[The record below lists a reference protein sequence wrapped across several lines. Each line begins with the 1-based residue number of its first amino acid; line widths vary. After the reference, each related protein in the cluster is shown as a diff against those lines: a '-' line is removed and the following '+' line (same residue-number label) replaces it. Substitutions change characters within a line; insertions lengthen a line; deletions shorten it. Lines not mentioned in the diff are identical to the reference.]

1 MKIRLGIFIIA
12 LVSLPLAGWLLSGQE
27 WSEIVIGVS
36 AISPS
41 TIRQSATGMPATENT
56 TAILRTALMLL
67 GYVLIINYLIKKQ
80 TGNSPMSTQRGY
92 YLWMAVASATLVW
105 LLVYL
110 NLFTASWSA
119 QPDNSP
125 LQLLLNSALFALL
138 APAVLNTRALLGLL
152 PGLLKRLAHGI
163 TLPVISDETLA
174 YSLLPFAVLGLL
186 GGAAWPQHLFWLLWL
201 APLLL
206 LVALQ
211 LLWNESTIFSGLKSG
226 DWGRVICAALAGM
239 IVGNFSVL
247 IYQAS
252 GGKLMINLPNPL
264 FAQLGY
270 AVFGLLCLQLGDVVA
285 ENWRGK
291 KRGDL
296 FQQKKKFP
304 IPVVVKKT

>member
-1 MKIRLGIFIIA
+1 MKIRLGIFIFA
-12 LVSLPLAGWLLSGQE
+12 LVLLPLTGWLLSGQE
-27 WSEIVIGVS
+27 WNELFTSTS
-36 AISPS
+36 AISM
-41 TIRQSATGMPATENT
+41 AATENT
-56 TAILRTALMLL
+56 AAILRAALMLL
-67 GYVLIINYLIKKQ
+67 GYVLFINYLIRKQ
-80 TGNSPMSTQRGY
+80 TGNSPMNIQRGY
-92 YLWMAVASATLVW
+92 FLWMAVVGATLVW

-110 NLFTASWSA
+110 NLFTASWSTESGDSA
-119 QPDNSP
+119 P
-125 LQLLLNSALFALL
+125 QLLLYSALFALL
-138 APAVLNTRALLGLL
+138 APAVLSTRALLGTF

-163 TLPVISDETLA
+163 TLPIVSGATLA
-174 YSLLPFAVLGLL
+174 YSLLPVAVLGLL
-186 GGAAWPQHLFWLLWL
+186 GGAAWPQHLFWLLWI

-211 LLWNESTIFSGLKSG
+211 LLWDESTIFSGLKSG

-247 IYQAS
+247 SYQAS
-252 GGKLMINLPNPL
+252 GGKLIINLPHPL

-270 AVFGLLCLQLGDVVA
+270 VVFGLLCLQLGDVVA

-304 IPVVVKKT
+304 IPVVVKKS